1 MGWQF
6 TGTDSCDADFER
18 CSAPSALIG
27 LTLLK
32 RRLSGYL
39 IMVCKYPLRDKMSGA
54 KDSFKLAGENTRSS
68 GCQLKSAKMKQEM
81 QDVFLSEGN

>member
-1 MGWQF
+1 
-6 TGTDSCDADFER
+6 
-18 CSAPSALIG
+18 
-27 LTLLK
+27 
-32 RRLSGYL
+32 
-39 IMVCKYPLRDKMSGA
+39 MSGA